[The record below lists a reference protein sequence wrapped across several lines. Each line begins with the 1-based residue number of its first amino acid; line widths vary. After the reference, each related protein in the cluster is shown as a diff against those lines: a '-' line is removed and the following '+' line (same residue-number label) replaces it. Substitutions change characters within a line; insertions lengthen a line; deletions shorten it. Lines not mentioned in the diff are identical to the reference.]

1 MPKSIHWS
9 HKNNLPLGVHHF
21 PFVTCISGLS
31 SEINEACLLKMWYDT
46 SIRIHNSV
54 GTHREKSAKM
64 GNISIYIHFHHQ
76 TQRRLLTGSMVSLIS
91 EVSTSQQRSTSS
103 RCCRPWDG
111 DDLEDFFFLYDQMM
125 KQGNIW
131 KCTRVLMVFFFF
143 NCVCH
148 INYIMMIIAFIIASS
163 FCPYRNG
170 STGSSISSRLG
181 IIRPEGCSAG
191 ERLQ

>member
-1 MPKSIHWS
+1 
-9 HKNNLPLGVHHF
+9 
-21 PFVTCISGLS
+21 
-31 SEINEACLLKMWYDT
+31 MWYDT

-64 GNISIYIHFHHQ
+64 GKISIYIHFHHQ

-103 RCCRPWDG
+103 GCCRAWDG
-111 DDLEDFFFLYDQMM
+111 DDLEDVFFFCMIRWWSRKIY
-125 KQGNIW
+125 GNVHMFWWIS
-131 KCTRVLMVFFFF
+131 FFF

-148 INYIMMIIAFIIASS
+148 INCIMMIIAFIIASS

-170 STGSSISSRLG
+170 STRSSISSRLG

-191 ERLQ
+191 EHLQ